1 LVRPDARWHDSWAA
15 TVRDFGDPA
24 TMHGSGSRLVHG
36 VEPTGPGCALFV
48 RAVLA
53 YERPS
58 PGGWMVANT
67 AYWIADGD
75 DEEPGEI
82 IGFLHL
88 RHELDDDLLEVGGHI
103 GYSVRPARRREGH
116 AGRALAL
123 GVRRAADLGIGA
135 VLVTCDVDNDASR
148 RTIERNGG
156 ALEDIRG
163 NKRRYWITVG

>member
-1 LVRPDARWHDSWAA
+1 LLSAAAPACWNSRCDDLGAPRCPLARELG
-15 TVRDFGDPA
+15 R
-24 TMHGSGSRLVHG
+24 HGARL
-36 VEPTGPGCALFV
+36 
-48 RAVLA
+48 R
-53 YERPS
+53 RR
-58 PGGWMVANT
+58 
-67 AYWIADGD
+67 D

-88 RHELDDDLLEVGGHI
+88 RHELNDYLLEEGGHI

-123 GVRRAADLGIGA
+123 GVRRAADLGVDR

-148 RTIERNGG
+148 RTIERNDG
-156 ALEDIRG
+156 ALEDTRG